1 MRKMMRVLRKYFAC
15 LRVWVLG
22 VAYNFVPQP
31 EKQNT
36 SLQPG
41 K

>member
-1 MRKMMRVLRKYFAC
+1 MMRVLRKYFAF

-31 EKQNT
+31 EK
-36 SLQPG
+36 
-41 K
+41 